1 MKRSSNKKTNQNL
14 TLRKAFKKVDE
25 LELNIYDKR
34 KTHPGTNVRFFKDF
48 LKTAVETKQT
58 VIETPKICNSTV
70 AIKDAKKE
78 IDRRKLP
85 KPADFDD
92 NWYQDH
98 AGNWLNRYNKDGV
111 EYENDGPPTSILSGQ
126 RETPLKKTKQKVS
139 FESDVSSRGRVTKS
153 GKNPGERWLWA
164 YGRIV
169 QVGDG
174 AERLVT

>member
-1 MKRSSNKKTNQNL
+1 M
-14 TLRKAFKKVDE
+14 
-25 LELNIYDKR
+25 
-34 KTHPGTNVRFFKDF
+34 
-48 LKTAVETKQT
+48 ETKQT
-58 VIETPKICNSTV
+58 VIETPKICNSAV

-126 RETPLKKTKQKVS
+126 RETQLKKTKQKVS
-139 FESDVSSRGRVTKS
+139 FESDVSDRGRVTSSSSSGRVTKS

-169 QVGDG
+169 QVGDR
-174 AERLVT
+174 AEQGDV